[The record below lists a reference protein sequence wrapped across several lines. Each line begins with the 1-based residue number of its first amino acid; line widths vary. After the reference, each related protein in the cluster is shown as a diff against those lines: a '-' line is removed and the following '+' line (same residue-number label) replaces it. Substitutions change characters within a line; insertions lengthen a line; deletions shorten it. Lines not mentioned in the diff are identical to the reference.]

1 MTQQIINVG
10 SGPSAGDG
18 DPLRTAFIEINSN
31 FTELYGTING
41 QAVTYSNVSGVTTS
55 LGQGATFDVTKYV
68 NSYSFVINRSGNGYS
83 GGDTITIYGNLIGGA
98 YSTQDVTVT
107 VATLG
112 NVTLGNIATFAF
124 SGIPAQ
130 PVTSVAGRTG
140 GVILT
145 INDIVGYINPNVAI
159 AGTMPTY
166 TGNISAGNITTTGIV
181 KTGVYTVTSLPSAS
195 TSGAGA
201 RAFVTDANTV
211 VFGSALTGGAGNAV
225 PVFSNGTTWRIG

>member
-1 MTQQIINVG
+1 MTQQIINIG
-10 SGPSAGDG
+10 TGPSTGDG
-18 DPLRTAFIEINSN
+18 DPLRTAFAEVNSN

-41 QAVTYSNVSGVTTS
+41 QAVTFSNITGITTS
-55 LGQGATFDVTKYV
+55 LGSGATFDVVRYV
-68 NSYSFVINRSGNGYS
+68 NSYSPVINRAGTGYS
-83 GGDTITIYGNLIGGA
+83 VGNIITIYGNLIGGA
-98 YSTQDVTVT
+98 YSAQDLTIT

-112 NVTLGNIATFAF
+112 NATLGNIATVTF

-145 INDIVGYINPNVAI
+145 VNDIVGYINPNVAI
-159 AGTMPTY
+159 AGAMPTY